1 MRRPAKLPAA
11 GAKPGR
17 RAAGLLAAAGL
28 ALGAGR
34 PGDGQAGAAETE
46 KEAMARSAAVQ
57 EMLRRSRER
66 KAEYDR
72 ARYEG
77 YYARNAQPGRT
88 AAISGSGVQTG
99 QPPPQ
104 AR

>member
-1 MRRPAKLPAA
+1 
-11 GAKPGR
+11 
-17 RAAGLLAAAGL
+17 
-28 ALGAGR
+28 
-34 PGDGQAGAAETE
+34 
-46 KEAMARSAAVQ
+46 MARSAAVQ

-77 YYARNAQPGRT
+77 YYARNAQPGRS
-88 AAISGSGVQTG
+88 AAISGSSGGST
-99 QPPPQ
+99 PPP

>member
-1 MRRPAKLPAA
+1 MRRPAQLPAA

-28 ALGAGR
+28 ALRAGR
-34 PGDGQAGAAETE
+34 PGEGQAAETE
-46 KEAMARSAAVQ
+46 KAAMARSAAVQ

-77 YYARNAQPGRT
+77 YYARNAQPGRS
-88 AAISGSGVQTG
+88 AAISGSSGGPT
-99 QPPPQ
+99 PPP